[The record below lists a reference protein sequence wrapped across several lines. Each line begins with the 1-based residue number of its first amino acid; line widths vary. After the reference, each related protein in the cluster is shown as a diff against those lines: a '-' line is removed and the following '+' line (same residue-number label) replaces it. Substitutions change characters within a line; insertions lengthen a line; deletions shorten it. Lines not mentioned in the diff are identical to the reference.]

1 MRSLML
7 AALAASAW
15 AVTVVPALASQSVQ
29 PAHEPARLDPTG
41 RPHGGAPEPD
51 DLFWQSPNSCDARRF
66 KGRTGTRRLYEF
78 VEYWW
83 PRVENWGYGSDPC
96 RDSLHDEGRAVDLH
110 LDVRSRPDRRAAH
123 EIKRFFLGDDSD
135 GAEWAM
141 ARRFGIQEFIY
152 NCHIWTSTYAERGW
166 RRYSRCTSG
175 ASYTLKHKDHIH
187 IGQSW
192 QGARKKTS
200 AYTGYE
206 VCDACV
212 PPQEPV
218 PPARVFEMVPGAEP
232 LPDVSGNPV
241 AAGPLPALTAL

>member
-1 MRSLML
+1 ML
-7 AALAASAW
+7 AALAASAS
-15 AVTVVPALASQSVQ
+15 AVTVVPALASQSVR

-41 RPHGGAPEPD
+41 RPHGGAPQPD
-51 DLFWQSPNSCDARRF
+51 DLFAEPQQLRREAVQ
-66 KGRTGTRRLYEF
+66 GAHGTRRLYAF

-83 PRVENWGYGSDPC
+83 PQVENWGYGSDPC
-96 RDSLHDEGRAVDLH
+96 RDSLDEGRAVDLH

-123 EIKRFFLGDDSD
+123 EIKRYFLGDDSD
-135 GAEWAM
+135 GAQWAM

-192 QGARKKTS
+192 RGREEDDRVHRVRGVRRVRRAGGAR
-200 AYTGYE
+200 AAG
-206 VCDACV
+206 
-212 PPQEPV
+212 
-218 PPARVFEMVPGAEP
+218 ARLEALPDDEP
-232 LPDVSGNPV
+232 LPGVSGNPV
-241 AAGPLPALTAL
+241 AASPR

>member
-7 AALAASAW
+7 VALVASAS
-15 AVTVVPALASQSVQ
+15 AVAVAPALASQSVQ

-41 RPHGGAPEPD
+41 QPRGGAPEAD
-51 DLFWQSPNSCDARRF
+51 DLFWQSPNSCDKRRF
-66 KGRTGTRRLYEF
+66 EGRTGTRRLYEF

-83 PRVENWGYGSDPC
+83 PRAENWGYGSDPC

-110 LDVRSRPDRRAAH
+110 LDVRSRPDRRTAH
-123 EIKRFFLGDDSD
+123 EIKRFFLRDDSD
-135 GAEWAM
+135 GAQWAM

-166 RRYSRCTSG
+166 RRYSRCTSR

-206 VCDACV
+206 VCDGCV
-212 PPQEPV
+212 PPEEPA
-218 PPARVFEMVPGAEP
+218 PPARVFETLPDAEP
-232 LPDVSGNPV
+232 PPDLSGNPV
-241 AAGPLPALTAL
+241 AASRR